1 MRALAQ
7 TAADLRAEVMAQPPA
22 ERLDYA
28 LGFLDLVCAP
38 PPAWDQTARD
48 LGVEG
53 LPPSPA
59 RILHRLAIAEGRAV
73 SFEALEAAAEF
84 EGLSGGRNA
93 LKCAVRR
100 LRAGIS
106 AAGCPVVIST
116 FRGVGYMLEAAP
128 ELTLPGRRR

>member
-1 MRALAQ
+1 M
-7 TAADLRAEVMAQPPA
+7 AADELRAEVMAQPPA
-22 ERLDYA
+22 ERLEYA

-48 LGVEG
+48 LGLLG
-53 LPPSPA
+53 LQPSAA
-59 RILHRLAIAEGRAV
+59 RILHRLALSEGRAV

-84 EGLSGGRNA
+84 DGLSGGRNA

-100 LRAGIS
+100 LRAGLD
-106 AAGCPVVIST
+106 AAGCPIVIST
-116 FRGVGYMLEAAP
+116 FRGIGYMLEAAP